1 MREVGVAIDPVE
13 LLERLSNAFGPCGFE
28 EEVRDVIRDYVEP
41 LIDEVRVDT
50 LGNLIATRHGADDMT
65 LMIDAHMD
73 EIGFMINWIEPN
85 GFLRF
90 TTIGGWDLRILP
102 SHAMTIRAD
111 SGARVKGVIGTPPP
125 HILRP
130 EERERPFKIEDMFV
144 DIGVSSEAEVRALG
158 IHIGSP
164 AVIHYPFERLNERV
178 ILGKGLDDRAG
189 CAVLVKAL
197 EALHTEEL
205 DVTLVANFAVRE
217 ETGLAGAQTAA
228 FQIDPDLAL
237 VLEGTVCAD
246 VPGNSGSRQVT
257 RFGQGPSITL
267 MDGPLVFDQRIV
279 RVLTEIA
286 EAEQIKYQYKLPPIG
301 GTDAGAIHRSRG
313 GVLVGAVSMPGR
325 YIHSP
330 HTLMRLDDFEHAVAL
345 TTAFAHG
352 ARRAL
357 GG

>member
-1 MREVGVAIDPVE
+1 MAIDVVE
-13 LLERLSNAFGPCGFE
+13 LLGRLSNAFGPCGFE
-28 EEVRDVIRDYVEP
+28 DEAREIIRDYVEP
-41 LIDEVRVDT
+41 FVDELRVDT
-50 LGNLIATRHGADDMT
+50 LGNLIATKRGADDLT

-73 EIGFMINWIEPN
+73 EIGFMVNWIEPN

-102 SHAMTIRAD
+102 SHVMTIRGD
-111 SGARVKGVIGTPPP
+111 SGARIKGVIGTPPP

-130 EERERPFKIEDMFV
+130 EERERTFKIEDMFV
-144 DIGVSSEAEVRALG
+144 DIGVSSEEEVRALG
-158 IHIGSP
+158 VRIGSP
-164 AVIHYPFERLNERV
+164 AVIHYPFEQLNARV
-178 ILGKGLDDRAG
+178 VCGKALDDRAG
-189 CAVLVKAL
+189 CAVLVKTL
-197 EALHTEEL
+197 EALHGQDL
-205 DVTLVANFAVRE
+205 DVTVVANFAVRE

-246 VPGNSGSRQVT
+246 VPGNGGSRQVT

-286 EAEQIKYQYKLPPIG
+286 EAEQVQYQYKLPPIG

-345 TTAFAHG
+345 TTAFARG
-352 ARRAL
+352 ARRTL
-357 GG
+357 GR

>member
-1 MREVGVAIDPVE
+1 VTIDAVE
-13 LLERLSNAFGPCGFE
+13 LLGRLSNAFGPCGFE
-28 EEVRDVIRDYVEP
+28 HEARDVVQSYVEP
-41 LIDEVRVDT
+41 FVDELRVDT
-50 LGNLIATRHGADDMT
+50 LGNLIATKRGADDLT

-73 EIGFMINWIEPN
+73 EIGFMVNWIEPN

-90 TTIGGWDLRILP
+90 ATIGGWDLRILP
-102 SHAMTIRAD
+102 SHVMTIRSD

-130 EERERPFKIEDMFV
+130 EERERTFKIEDMFV
-144 DIGVSSEAEVRALG
+144 DIGVASEEEVRALG

-164 AVIHYPFERLNERV
+164 AVIHYPFEQLNARV
-178 ILGKGLDDRAG
+178 VCGKALDDRAG
-189 CAVLVKAL
+189 CAVLIKTL
-197 EALHTEEL
+197 EALQGDEL
-205 DVTLVANFAVRE
+205 DVTVVANFAVRE

-246 VPGNSGSRQVT
+246 VPGNGGSRQVT

-279 RVLTEIA
+279 RALTEVA
-286 EAEQIKYQYKLPPIG
+286 EAEQVQYQYKLPPIG
-301 GTDAGAIHRSRG
+301 GTDAGAIHRSRA

-345 TTAFAHG
+345 TTGFARG
-352 ARRAL
+352 ARKAL
-357 GG
+357 GR